1 MLLAKVTFT
10 FSPDIILSPL
20 ALPRYILDRYVNNLL
35 DELKPQSTHLQQPL
49 IDVLEHLLNRK
60 TIEEEW
66 PNTFTS
72 GLSKG
77 KKRII
82 TLEEIRNDS
91 FTMNDIL
98 KQDDEIYEWWQTIN

>member
-66 PNTFTS
+66 QGTYKD

-82 TLEEIRNDS
+82 QLEKIRNDT

-98 KQDDEIYEWWQTIN
+98 KKDGEIYEWWTQT